1 MKLCF
6 FQVYKKLKLSFQKVI
21 LMIFKQTIYKNRVFS
36 TPAYF
41 EVISPSKSQK
51 ILSMFNSPFM
61 QF

>member
-36 TPAYF
+36 ILAYF

>member
-36 TPAYF
+36 IPAYF